1 MDESILKGMVR
12 KVLTDKLDT
21 ILSEMRMAPD
31 QSGYPLT
38 RRQVERM
45 LSQYERREDEDNWND
60 NPEYRS
66 SDGWAKAR
74 WYPPELSSDFSI
86 EDKDNTGSQRPAKLM
101 PYDYFYTN
109 MKDSDKNLP
118 NYETVTDDDDM
129 EHETDTQDWSGET
142 NHMW

>member
-1 MDESILKGMVR
+1 MDESIIKTMV
-12 KVLTDKLDT
+12 KAALAKKLGT
-21 ILSEMRMAPD
+21 VLSEMRMAPD

-38 RRQVERM
+38 RRQVERL

-74 WYPPELSSDFSI
+74 WYPPELSSDFVI
-86 EDKDNTGSQRPAKLM
+86 QDNDKTGGQRPAKLM
-101 PYDYFYTN
+101 PYDYFYN
-109 MKDSDKNLP
+109 NKKASDTIP
-118 NYETVTDDDDM
+118 PDFETIEDDDDK
-129 EHETDTQDWSGET
+129 EHDSDTQDWSGET